1 MISPTTSVLVQA
13 AEVEP
18 DKLRKEALLQ
28 AFTQQDNPDQLIA
41 FAADEGLACFLY
53 RSLQSSGGLER
64 LPEKCLHRLQGLYER
79 TVLFNL
85 RLIHDLKEILSLL
98 NHEGI
103 RVVVLQGMALLQGV
117 YRGSVGLR
125 PMTDIDLWVLGH
137 QHGRVCNL
145 LRELGYE
152 RDQAYPNTFAR
163 GATNLDL
170 HSHLLWADRIRARRH
185 LLRGGQDAIC
195 REAVPINVEGQEALL
210 LSPRDQ
216 VLHLSLHAFKHNL
229 GKLIWLVDIKLLLQS
244 FAPSDWEGL
253 AGRARSLGLMK
264 HLGYALYLL
273 HHLFHLDPP
282 SEIRGLLADGSMRMI
297 GRKLLQRRVEGYRLP
312 SWGALWLLL
321 PEKGPMKQL
330 SFVFEAS
337 LPRIEV
343 LRQVFLEYPGR
354 KRWWLYWMRILQLL
368 GELRLALR
376 NL

>member
-1 MISPTTSVLVQA
+1 MISPKTRLLVQA

-28 AFTQQDNPDQLIA
+28 AFTQQDDPDKLIA
-41 FAADEGLACFLY
+41 LAADEGLACFLY
-53 RSLQSSGGLER
+53 KSLQRSGGLGR
-64 LPEKCLHRLQGLYER
+64 LPEKNLHRLRELYEQ

-85 RLIHDLKEILSLL
+85 RLIHDLKEVLSLL

-103 RVVVLQGMALLQGV
+103 KVIVLQGMALLQGV

-125 PMTDIDLWVLGH
+125 PMTDIDLWVLGP
-137 QHGRVCNL
+137 QYGQVSDL

-163 GATNLDL
+163 GATTFDL

-185 LLRGGQDAIC
+185 LLRGGQDAIYQ
-195 REAVPINVEGQEALL
+195 EAVTVDVEGEEALL

-229 GKLIWLVDIKLLLQS
+229 KKLIWLVDIKLLLQP
-244 FAPSDWEGL
+244 FAPSDWEAL
-253 AGRARSLGLMK
+253 LRRARSLGLTR

-273 HHLFHLDPP
+273 RHLFGLAPP
-282 SEIRGLLADGSMRMI
+282 PEFRRLLADDSMGMI
-297 GRKLLQRRVEGYRLP
+297 GRRLLQRRVEGYRLP
-312 SWGALWLLL
+312 SWAPLWLLL
-321 PEKGPMKQL
+321 PEKGVAKQI
-330 SFVFEAS
+330 SYIIESS
-337 LPRIEV
+337 LPRTEV
-343 LRQVFLEYPGR
+343 LRQVFVEYPER
-354 KRWWLYWMRILQLL
+354 NKWWLYGMRILQVL